1 MPYDEE
7 TRKLI
12 ENRKRNAELRK
23 EKQLKKRKITLGAL
37 GALVVVLVVII
48 IIAASA
54 SSKSD
59 SEVPTTKEP
68 ETTYINETTAE
79 ATEAVTTQEA
89 TTEASAQTMASET
102 TKEPETTISDE
113 TKAKETTTSAPETT
127 KKVATGKTLYT
138 NDDVNI
144 RRKPKEKGSNIID
157 IVDKGSK
164 VQVLGTEK
172 GWSHVVWNGIEG
184 YISARFLTENK

>member
-68 ETTYINETTAE
+68 ETTYINETT
-79 ATEAVTTQEA
+79 
-89 TTEASAQTMASET
+89 EASAQTMASET

-127 KKVATGKTLYT
+127 KKVATGKTMYT